1 MKRGSVWGRAAWL
14 PGETDCETSVRNG
27 LARTPFARG
36 AVRRATARV
45 APTRD
50 KKCRRRRGHPYEG
63 HEKRTDRVVRPNG
76 VLRILDRK

>member
-1 MKRGSVWGRAAWL
+1 VFLRT
-14 PGETDCETSVRNG
+14 GETDCHSQFENWLRNDRDFYMG
-27 LARTPFARG
+27 TVG
-36 AVRRATARV
+36 RATARV
-45 APTRD
+45 APMRD

>member
-1 MKRGSVWGRAAWL
+1 MPRALRALAMTHYKMRYKPGGRTGFAMAGSFTW
-14 PGETDCETSVRNG
+14 
-27 LARTPFARG
+27 G
-36 AVRRATARV
+36 AVGRATARV
-45 APTRD
+45 APMRD